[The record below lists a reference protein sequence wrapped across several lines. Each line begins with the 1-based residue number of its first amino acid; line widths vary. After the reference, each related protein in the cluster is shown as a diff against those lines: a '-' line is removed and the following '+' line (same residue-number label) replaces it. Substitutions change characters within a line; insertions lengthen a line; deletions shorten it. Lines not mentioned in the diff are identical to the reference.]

1 MNLLSA
7 FSELDHLNTLTEAV
21 NPFIPGY
28 ESKRSEPA
36 RKTDDAEKQSLW
48 SFWWDKYEGIDI
60 GLRNA
65 YNIFTRTVKNESL
78 ADMAQD
84 YLNDLSDYYKK
95 FEKLI
100 ISDKIGAESEEITKL
115 IEYINKFFKQVH
127 KFIQASER
135 AIERNIEDTKKEQE
149 LIKRVRGEIA
159 LTATKK
165 DDSEGESEDSEV
177 DEEEEML
184 KKDYNVIYRL
194 TYRTTVKAT
203 SPEEAEKTLLAAKQ
217 KAKILKVELAN

>member
-7 FSELDHLNTLTEAV
+7 FSELDHLNTLVEAV

-36 RKTDDAEKQSLW
+36 RKTNDAEKQSLW
-48 SFWWDKYEGIDI
+48 SFWWDKYEGIDT

-65 YNIFTRTVKNESL
+65 YNIFTRTVKNDSF

-100 ISDKIGAESEEITKL
+100 INDEISAESEEITKL
-115 IEYINKFFKQVH
+115 IEDINKFFKQVH

-135 AIERNIEDTKKEQE
+135 AIERSIEDYNKEQE
-149 LIKRVRGEIA
+149 LIKRLRGETSD
-159 LTATKK
+159 TAKK

-184 KKDYNVIYRL
+184 KKEYNVIYRL
-194 TYRTTVKAT
+194 TYKTIVKAT

>member
-1 MNLLSA
+1 MDILSA
-7 FSELDHLNTLTEAV
+7 FSELDNIDILTEAV

-36 RKTDDAEKQSLW
+36 RKTNDAEKQSLW
-48 SFWWDKYEGIDI
+48 AFWWDKYEGIDT

-65 YNIFTRTVKNESL
+65 YNIFTRTVKNDSL

-100 ISDKIGAESEEITKL
+100 TNEKVSADSEEIAKL
-115 IEYINKFFKQVH
+115 VEYINKFFKQVH

-135 AIERNIEDTKKEQE
+135 AIERSIEDSKKEQE
-149 LIKRVRGEIA
+149 LIKRVRGEVA
-159 LTATKK
+159 PSTTKK
-165 DDSEGESEDSEV
+165 ASSEDALEDEEI
-177 DEEEEML
+177 DEEEEMA
-184 KKDYNVIYRL
+184 KKAYKVIYRL
-194 TYRTTVKAT
+194 TYMSKVRAT
-203 SPEEAEKTLLAAKQ
+203 SPEEAEKTLLAEKP
-217 KAKILKVELAN
+217 KAKILKIEPID